1 MGVSPSRIRL
11 VFNRIGEISPTVL
24 KVSFEFVID
33 FARRHGIAIPTT
45 ALEDNEVYRSMSQ
58 YQLSL
63 AELLADDLL
72 TRQSR
77 YMHSLDGEKVK
88 NLQVLAQKA
97 APNLEAVF
105 TELALAPVLCE
116 QKIA

>member
-1 MGVSPSRIRL
+1 
-11 VFNRIGEISPTVL
+11 
-24 KVSFEFVID
+24 
-33 FARRHGIAIPTT
+33 
-45 ALEDNEVYRSMSQ
+45 
-58 YQLSL
+58 
-63 AELLADDLL
+63 
-72 TRQSR
+72 
-77 YMHSLDGEKVK
+77 MHSLDGEKVK